1 MLQKLNKEIAA
12 EALDVAKKL
21 HLEYSATDYSC
32 SLISPELGLTIKI
45 NSNPAYERK
54 CIGYYSTRGIEHFD
68 CDHPMVQF
76 MINNHKKEYCDI
88 IYYSEPIDFPEDKI
102 TFLNWVESLLDENKL
117 KEIWFPIEKKYIESM
132 VKYLGKN
139 YVKNYEYDINWI
151 QETYGAEWTASVFKA
166 KNKKAKK
173 VSVKV
178 EPDDWNDIYNSIL
191 DDILDEAGQD
201 YEDVDSDNLYND
213 IAMIMENFEYE
224 GKVDEDGDPE
234 DWNDFHNAISDFI
247 HTSINTSDYLP
258 KHAGDEEFD
267 ESTKSSKKSLKESR
281 GNVSFS
287 GGFLANVVYVGDLCY
302 CLNDAVY
309 QEAIELANYEGK
321 FDSTISG
328 MHVEGAF
335 VSTQYGDGGY
345 PGSDGRTYGVDAG
358 IIGIVNITSAAAT
371 EGEKFEFFSK
381 DGVGRVIK
389 LPKYGPIQYEISRD
403 EEGTITVEIKQGKF
417 KEVISIQTGES
428 EEEEEEDEYTEICP
442 CCGREYD
449 GYECICGYPESYE
462 EDDEE
467 EEFEE
472 SVINEAKSDSAFL
485 KKAAKIAKVKIADIE
500 YFNNKSDWMV
510 VLDSEDSY
518 DADYFRNAVDNLLTA
533 DSGEHSYDDVEGLE
547 DIHLGTAEYY
557 EVSEDE
563 YSDLDPDWRDK
574 VVVYCEPSKRYKTRR
589 EIDW

>member
-54 CIGYYSTRGIEHFD
+54 CTGYYSTKNIEHFD

-88 IYYSEPIDFPEDKI
+88 IYYSEPIDFPEDEI
-102 TFLNWVESLLDENKL
+102 TFINWVESLLDEGRL

-151 QETYGAEWTASVFKA
+151 QETYGAEWTASIFKA
-166 KNKKAKK
+166 KNKKTKK

-201 YEDVDSDNLYND
+201 YEDVNSDNLYND
-213 IAMIMENFEYE
+213 IATIMENFEYE

-234 DWNDFHNAISDFI
+234 DWNDLHNAIYDYIMSN
-247 HTSINTSDYLP
+247 INTKDYLP
-258 KHAGDEEFD
+258 KKGLG
-267 ESTKSSKKSLKESR
+267 ESIKSSKKSLKESR
-281 GNVSFS
+281 GEVSFG
-287 GGFLANVVYVGDLCY
+287 GGFLANIVYVGDLCY

-309 QEAIELANYEGK
+309 QEAIELADYEGK

-335 VSTQYGDGGY
+335 VSTQYGDGSY
-345 PGSDGRTYGVDAG
+345 IGSDSREYAVDAG
-358 IIGIVNITSAAAT
+358 IIGIVNITNAAAT
-371 EGEKFEFFSK
+371 EGEDFESFSK
-381 DGVGRVIK
+381 LGRVIR
-389 LPKYGPIQYEISRD
+389 LPKYGPTQYEISRD
-403 EEGTITVEIKQGKF
+403 EDGTITVEIRQGKF
-417 KEVISIQTGES
+417 KEVIAIVTGDT
-428 EEEEEEDEYTEICP
+428 EEEEGDVEYCP
-442 CCGREYD
+442 RCGAEYD
-449 GYECICGYPESYE
+449 GYECTGCGYPNDEYE
-462 EDDEE
+462 E
-467 EEFEE
+467 EE

-485 KKAAKIAKVKIADIE
+485 KKAAKIAKVKIACIE
-500 YFNNKSDWMV
+500 YFNNKEDWMV

-518 DADYFRNAVDNLLTA
+518 DADSFRDAVDGLLDA
-533 DSGEHSYDDVEGLE
+533 NSGEHSYDDVEGLG

-589 EIDW
+589 EMDW

>member
-102 TFLNWVESLLDENKL
+102 TFLNWVESLLDENRL

-151 QETYGAEWTASVFKA
+151 QETYGAEWTASLFKV

-247 HTSINTSDYLP
+247 HASINTSDYLP
-258 KHAGDEEFD
+258 KHADFD
-267 ESTKSSKKSLKESR
+267 ESTKSFKKSLKESR

-287 GGFLANVVYVGDLCY
+287 GGFLANAVYVGDLCY

-381 DGVGRVIK
+381 DGAGRVIK
-389 LPKYGPIQYEISRD
+389 LPKYGPTQYEISRD

-428 EEEEEEDEYTEICP
+428 EEEDEYTEICP

-449 GYECICGYPESYE
+449 GYECICGYPESYGE
-462 EDDEE
+462 DEE
-467 EEFEE
+467 
-472 SVINEAKSDSAFL
+472 
-485 KKAAKIAKVKIADIE
+485 
-500 YFNNKSDWMV
+500 
-510 VLDSEDSY
+510 
-518 DADYFRNAVDNLLTA
+518 
-533 DSGEHSYDDVEGLE
+533 
-547 DIHLGTAEYY
+547 
-557 EVSEDE
+557 
-563 YSDLDPDWRDK
+563 
-574 VVVYCEPSKRYKTRR
+574 
-589 EIDW
+589 